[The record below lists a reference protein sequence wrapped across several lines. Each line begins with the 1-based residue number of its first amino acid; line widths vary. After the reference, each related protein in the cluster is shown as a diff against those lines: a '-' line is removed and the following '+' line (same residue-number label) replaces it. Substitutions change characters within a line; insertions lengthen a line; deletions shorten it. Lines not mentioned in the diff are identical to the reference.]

1 MKKLLLAL
9 GLFLSTQT
17 NASEWELYGSPTDE
31 SFKVY
36 FSPSSIKKLD
46 DEKVRVWW
54 MVDYVEPPTG
64 RSLLSVKYLDYIDC
78 INETN
83 TIVSLVEYSGQM
95 GSGTAIFRDDFP
107 EAYKHISPGSLDD
120 LLMKKAC
127 HSEQ

>member
-17 NASEWELYGSPTDE
+17 NAFAWEFYGSPTDG
-31 SFKVY
+31 SFKTY
-36 FSPSSIKKLD
+36 FNASSIKKLD
-46 DEKVRVWW
+46 DEKVKVWW
-54 MVDYVEPPTG
+54 MVDYVEPPANK
-64 RSLLSVKYLDYIDC
+64 SSLSVKYLAYFDC

-107 EAYKHISPGSLDD
+107 EAYKHVPPGSLDD

-127 HSEQ
+127 R